1 MAWSAAARAAAL
13 AAERRKG
20 RGSKQLRF
28 LRTKKAKGI
37 RFIRKQTVP
46 KLIGR

>member
-1 MAWSAAARAAAL
+1 MTWSPQARAAAL

-20 RGSKQLRF
+20 RSSKQTRF
-28 LRTKKAKGI
+28 LRTKKAKGV